1 MEPAE
6 SDELLVTLDAGVLT
20 LALNRP
26 EARNA
31 LSLSM
36 LDALAAAIDGGLD
49 RADVRVI
56 VLTGVGS
63 AFCAGGDVATF
74 ARGQSIF
81 GAMDEPEQRIARQ
94 IESQRATVV
103 RLWESPKPTIALLN
117 GPVVGAGLG
126 LALACDLRYAAE
138 SASLRTGFTRVG
150 LAGDFGCTWLLTRL
164 VGAAK
169 AKELLYLASTL
180 PADRAQQLGLANDVF
195 PDELLME
202 RGASIARR
210 LADGPQQAFE
220 AVKSNI
226 ANALQGDLAECA
238 DEEVRRHVRLLATRY
253 HREAVTAM
261 TRRPTT

>member
-1 MEPAE
+1 MRPSE

-20 LALNRP
+20 LTLNRP

-36 LDALAAAIDGGLD
+36 LDALAAAIDSGLD
-49 RADVRVI
+49 STDVRVI

-81 GAMDEPEQRIARQ
+81 GPMDEPEQRITRQ
-94 IESQRATVV
+94 IQSQRATVV

-126 LALACDLRYAAE
+126 LALACDLRFAAE
-138 SASLRTGFTRVG
+138 SAFLRTGFTRVG

-169 AKELLYLASTL
+169 AKELLFLPHTL
-180 PADRAQQLGLANDVF
+180 PAGSARHMGLVNDVF
-195 PDELLME
+195 ADEQLME
-202 RGASIARR
+202 QGTTIARQ

-220 AVKSNI
+220 AVKSNVT
-226 ANALQGDLAECA
+226 NALQGDLAECA
-238 DEEVRRHVRLLATRY
+238 DEEVRLHVRLLGTRY

-261 TRRPTT
+261 TQRSSG